1 MTQFNLVS
9 EWQAR
14 GDQPQAI
21 ESLYRG
27 FSERKPQTLLGVTG
41 SGKTFVMANL
51 IARLG
56 VPTLV
61 LSPNKTLA
69 AQLYSE
75 FKQFFPRNAVEYFVS
90 YYDFYQ
96 PEAYIPQRDIYIE
109 KDAAIND
116 QIDRLRMAATSALLS
131 RQDVIIIASISCI
144 YSLGDPADYK
154 KMVLIFESGRSYP
167 RHEILLALVEM
178 QYQRNDYDLAR
189 ANFRARGDV
198 IDIWP
203 SYLEIT
209 LRLEFFGDLLE
220 QVSYCD
226 PVSGKVLEKTS
237 MAVVYAAKHYVIPQE
252 KLERAISSIQEELQE
267 RLAALKQSD
276 KLLEATRLEMRTVYD
291 LEMLQEVGYCSGVE
305 NYSRHF
311 SDRRPGDRPHCLFDY
326 FPRPFLTIVD
336 ESHVSMPQL
345 RGMYAGDRSRK
356 QTLIDHGFRLPSA
369 LDNRPNTL
377 EEWENIVDRLLFVSA
392 TPGAY
397 EIAKSGDQVVELLV
411 RPTGLVD
418 PVLEVRPATDQVQ
431 DLLGLIQQRAAVG
444 ERVLVT
450 TLTKRLAEDLT
461 EFLQKEQIQVAYL
474 HHEIDAFERMEILQ
488 DLRRGKYQALV
499 GINLLR
505 EGLDLPEVSLVAIL
519 DADREGFL
527 RSETSL
533 VQTIGRAARHV
544 NAMVVLYADK
554 ITSSMQR
561 AIAETER
568 RRQIQLAYNEK
579 HGITPQSIQKEILAG
594 IEKIA
599 QSERQIQEL
608 VRESPEQ
615 YNTRE
620 QIAVWEEQMLAAAA
634 NLDFETAAVL
644 RDRIL
649 EAQGTPKSKKGGR
662 KKKSRKRW

>member
-1 MTQFNLVS
+1 MAKFNLVS
-9 EWQAR
+9 EWQAC
-14 GDQPQAI
+14 GEQPKAI
-21 ESLYRG
+21 ESLVRG
-27 FSERKPQTLLGVTG
+27 FSDQRRQTLLGVTG

-51 IARLG
+51 IAELG
-56 VPTLV
+56 LPTLV

-75 FKQFFPRNAVEYFVS
+75 FKQFFPGNAVEYFVS

-109 KDAAIND
+109 KDASIND

-131 RQDVIIIASISCI
+131 REDVVIIASISCI

-154 KMVLIFESGRSYP
+154 KMVLVLNQGQSYS
-167 RHEILLALVEM
+167 RHDILLTLVEM

-189 ANFRARGDV
+189 SNFRVRGDV

-220 QVSYCD
+220 RVSYCD
-226 PVSGKVLEKTS
+226 SVSGKVLES
-237 MAVVYAAKHYVIPQE
+237 IPSIVLYAAKHYVIPQE
-252 KLERAISSIQEELQE
+252 KLERAISAIQEELND
-267 RLAALKQSD
+267 RLATLKRADQ
-276 KLLEATRLEMRTVYD
+276 LLEASRLEMRTRYD
-291 LEMLQEVGYCSGVE
+291 IEMLQEVGYCSGIE

-336 ESHVSMPQL
+336 ESHVTMPQL
-345 RGMYAGDRSRK
+345 RGMYIGDRSRK
-356 QTLIDHGFRLPSA
+356 RTLIEHGFRLPSA

-377 EEWENIVDRLLFVSA
+377 EEWENFGDRVLFVSA
-392 TPGAY
+392 TPSSY
-397 EIAKSGDQVVELLV
+397 EIEKSGDKVVELLV

-418 PVLEVRPATDQVQ
+418 PILEVRPATDQIQ
-431 DLLGLIQQRAAVG
+431 DLLTLIQQRAAVN

-461 EFLQKEQIQVAYL
+461 EFLQGHQIQVAYL
-474 HHEIDAFERMEILQ
+474 HHEIDSFERVEILQ
-488 DLRRGKYQALV
+488 DLRRGKYQAVV

-533 VQTIGRAARHV
+533 IQTIGRAARHV
-544 NAMVVLYADK
+544 NAMVVLYADN
-554 ITSSMQR
+554 ITASMQR
-561 AIAETER
+561 AIAETDR
-568 RRQIQLAYNEK
+568 RRNIQLAYNEM
-579 HGITPQSIQKEILAG
+579 HGITPQSIHKEILAG
-594 IEKIA
+594 IEQIA
-599 QSERQIQEL
+599 QNERKIREL

-620 QIAVWEEQMLAAAA
+620 QIAIWEEQMMAAAA

-649 EAQGTPKSKKGGR
+649 EMQGLKKSKKGGK
-662 KKKSRKRW
+662 KKKSRPR